1 MNIISDDYRAQQSQ
15 LHSMPRGYGG
25 SNTNVA
31 GPAVLEV
38 AQRMSAKSVLD
49 YGAGKGHLGEYLFT
63 HGFVGD
69 YRPYDPAIPIWA
81 EAPQPSELVAC
92 CDVLEHIEPECLK
105 AVLQDLQRV
114 TLRAGVFMI
123 NLREAKK
130 TLPDG
135 RNAHL
140 IVKPAEWWRERIA
153 AHFVIRDQGEVFAKK
168 DGKLLASL
176 FHVEPLS

>member
-1 MNIISDDYRAQQSQ
+1 MSVISEDYRAMQSQ
-15 LHSMPRGYGG
+15 LHAMPRGYGG
-25 SNTNVA
+25 VNTNVT
-31 GPAVLEV
+31 GPAVMEV
-38 AQRMSAKSVLD
+38 VRKIGAESVLD

-63 HGFVGD
+63 HGFTGD

-81 EAPQPSELVAC
+81 DAPQPSDLVAC
-92 CDVLEHIEPECLK
+92 CDVLEHIEPDCLE
-105 AVLQDLQRV
+105 AVLLDLRRV
-114 TLRAGVFMI
+114 TRKAGLFLV

-153 AHFVIRDQGEVFAKK
+153 EHFVISDEDEVLAQK
-168 DGKLLASL
+168 DGKLLSAL
-176 FHVEPLS
+176 FRVEPLP

>member
-1 MNIISDDYRAQQSQ
+1 MNVISEDYRAQQSQ

-25 SNTNVA
+25 VNTVVA
-31 GPAVLEV
+31 APVVLEV
-38 AQRMSAKSVLD
+38 AQQIGAQSVLD

-92 CDVLEHIEPECLK
+92 CDVLEHIEPECLE
-105 AVLQDLQRV
+105 AVLQDLRRV
-114 TLRAGVFMI
+114 TLKKGIFLV

-140 IVKPAEWWRERIA
+140 IVKPAEWWRERLA
-153 AHFVIRDQGEVFAKK
+153 EHFAIRDEENVFGKK
-168 DGKLLASL
+168 DGMPLGML
-176 FHVEPLS
+176 FHVEPLP

>member
-1 MNIISDDYRAQQSQ
+1 MNVISEHYRDMQRQ
-15 LHSMPRGYGG
+15 LHAMPRGYGG
-25 SNTNVA
+25 VNTNVA
-31 GPAVLEV
+31 GPAVLEM
-38 AQRMSAKSVLD
+38 ARRIGAKSVLD

-92 CDVLEHIEPECLK
+92 CDVLEHIEPDCLE
-105 AVLQDLQRV
+105 AVLRDLQRV
-114 TLRAGVFMI
+114 TIKAGVLLI

-140 IVKPAEWWRERIA
+140 IVKPTEWWRERIA
-153 AHFVIRDQGEVFAKK
+153 EHFTIRDEGDVTARK
-168 DGKLLASL
+168 DGGLLAVL
-176 FHVEPLS
+176 FHVEPLP